1 MNEADALD
9 LVQSA
14 IWTIIVSAGPAVGA
28 AMAVGIVIALMQALT
43 QVQEMT
49 LTFVPKIIIVFVTIS
64 LTAPFIG
71 AQFYAFTEGV
81 YNRIE
86 KGYGQ

>member
-9 LVQSA
+9 LIRAA
-14 IWTIIVSAGPAVGA
+14 IWTIIVGSGPAVAA
-28 AMAVGIVIALMQALT
+28 AMVVGIVVALIQALT

-49 LTFVPKIIIVFVTIS
+49 LTFVPKIVVIFLVVS

-71 AQFYAFTEGV
+71 GQVYAFTEMV
-81 YNRIE
+81 YGRIE
-86 KGYGQ
+86 KGF